1 MIFLDEN
8 IKEIKTEIEKM
19 SIDELEKEIVEIEN
33 LIQRLENID
42 VEREE
47 HNNE

>member
-1 MIFLDEN
+1 
-8 IKEIKTEIEKM
+8 M